1 MKIIQSISIVL
12 VTLLLTV
19 GCDKSN
25 TMPTSVDGIGTFT
38 LSLASSEIQSEVI
51 TRTAL
56 NIDAATFQITL
67 AEKDGTVLF
76 ENKPFGTL
84 TETEYTLPAATNYQ
98 LKAEN
103 CTLEES
109 VELNDGWGMP
119 HFVGNTTFNIVSN
132 QHTPVSLICT
142 MNNVG
147 IQVVFSQDFLDKF
160 PIHAVTTQDS
170 RAIVFN
176 QDTQE
181 EVAYYPA
188 EGDNITVSIKLT
200 GSAGGWTDRLDTTKE
215 LVLSKGK
222 LYTLYVTYKNNR
234 LQCKAV
240 H

>member
-76 ENKPFGTL
+76 ENKPFDTL

-147 IQVVFSQDFLDKF
+147 IQVVFSQDFLD
-160 PIHAVTTQDS
+160 
-170 RAIVFN
+170 N

-200 GSAGGWTDRLDTTKE
+200 GSAGGWTDRLDTTRE